1 MLECCALPRLYCAP
15 MQACPRCGDPNLDA
29 APRCARCG
37 TELQPR
43 PERLGAATVLGMPT
57 PAVTL
62 GPAQAAATAAM
73 PANPGAIPAPAG
85 AQFKQTLLGI
95 TPAASPQPGAPN
107 AFAAAVPAAPP
118 VAGRPNFDAKRTLI
132 GGIEG
137 GAAGATLE
145 RVAGTL
151 APGTMTTGTLPPGN
165 APAAPAA
172 AAAAAAAGQWVPGA
186 RTGTLPPTP
195 PRPNG
200 SISDA
205 PISSQRVLHPGGE
218 AAAVGSTLLGMPAPM
233 PGGVSAAEQRDS
245 LTAAWAAE
253 GGVRPLFEPGQRT
266 LMGVATPGIA
276 PLNPGIPKTP
286 SIPPPPPVEP
296 TPHVRRE
303 SGAKRSGARLLLA
316 AAALLLGG
324 LGLFWVLWT
333 PAPPLTARVVP
344 NPHGSEQLEVSCS
357 DCAAGSRVTLGAASE
372 EVKAGTVLL
381 PLDKPLKVGANE
393 VVVALTRSGLGRNE
407 NFTLSVPLKFRV
419 SADLSKLAEAE
430 PRLGVRVEAMAG
442 ARVEVDKNPVT
453 LTGPATLV
461 ALELGNA
468 VQGADAEPRWL
479 ERRVE
484 YTITSPDSAAD
495 RGDFA
500 FKVPITPLVVH
511 SPGPSFVTESE
522 RFMLSGHT
530 QAGGKVSVSGYPLN
544 VAADGSFNQLMNID
558 AEGETTIAVRADAKD
573 QAPRF
578 VQVKIRRVPSLAA
591 EAARLREGAKTT
603 YADVLAAAQGGVEQF
618 TALSG
623 VVEEAR
629 TVDNSTAVLLDVA
642 QGCAA
647 RPCLAK
653 VVYPQAFAVE
663 KGTELE
669 ALGPTRETMQSPF
682 DNKPIPVIHAAFVV
696 TTKAPP
702 QKDAAK
708 SKLGKLDTR
717 R

>member
-1 MLECCALPRLYCAP
+1 ML
-15 MQACPRCGDPNLDA
+15 ACPRCGDPNLDA

-37 TELQPR
+37 TELQQR

-57 PAVTL
+57 PVGTL
-62 GPAQAAATAAM
+62 GPAQATATAAL
-73 PANPGAIPAPAG
+73 PANPGAIPAAAG
-85 AQFKQTLLGI
+85 AQFKQTLLGM
-95 TPAASPQPGAPN
+95 TPGASAQPGAPH
-107 AFAAAVPAAPP
+107 APAAAAPAAPP
-118 VAGRPNFDAKRTLI
+118 AAGRPNFDAKRTLI

-145 RVAGTL
+145 RVAGTV
-151 APGTMTTGTLPPGN
+151 APGATPPGP
-165 APAAPAA
+165 APASPPGAPAT
-172 AAAAAAAGQWVPGA
+172 GQWLPGS
-186 RTGTLPPTP
+186 RTGTLPPTST
-195 PRPNG
+195 RPNG

-205 PISSQRVLHPGGE
+205 PASSQRVLHPGGE

-253 GGVRPLFEPGQRT
+253 GGARPLFEPGQRT

-296 TPHVRRE
+296 TSHVRRE

-316 AAALLLGG
+316 AAALLLCA

-372 EVKAGTVLL
+372 EVKAGKALL

-430 PRLGVRVEAMAG
+430 PRLGVRVEAMTG
-442 ARVEVDKNPVT
+442 ARVEVDKNPIT
-453 LTGPATLV
+453 LAGPVTLV
-461 ALELGNA
+461 ALELGNG

-618 TALSG
+618 TALAG

-663 KGTELE
+663 KGAELE

-682 DNKPIPVIHAAFVV
+682 DNRPIPVIHAAFVV

-708 SKLGKLDTR
+708 SKVGKLDAR